1 MEIFFEFDVDFLYFG
16 YVPDNRGFVREKRMR
31 SFHLAVFVASLFVFA
46 TLTPSH
52 ANDRGRFLVSAA
64 DTAILSTN
72 TIAAHLDVPW
82 DMAWGPDNWIWF
94 TEQSGAVSK
103 VNPETGEQKLLL
115 RIVPDVYR
123 HRTMG
128 LLCMTLHPDM
138 KNFPFVF
145 LNYIYMKGSELKSRW
160 VRYTYD
166 SNKLIE
172 PLTLLELP
180 ADIGHNGSR
189 IIFDADGKLLLAT
202 GDADHKNDAA
212 NSGNAQ
218 DLKSL
223 SGKVL
228 RLNIDGTIPDDNPFP
243 GSPVWALGFRVPQ
256 GIVYASNG
264 KLYTA
269 EHGNLAD
276 DEVNLIVK
284 GGNYGYP
291 NVSGVCDKPGEEDFC
306 AEHNIIEP
314 LMAWT
319 PTIAPAGMDYYNNRA
334 IPQWRNALLLT
345 TLKGQS
351 LRVLKLNDEGTV
363 ITEEKVYFEKQFG
376 RLRDVC
382 VSPDGDVYIA
392 TSNRDWNPAK
402 GFPSES
408 DDRIIRVSAQAKKST
423 TAASK
428 DVQQVK
434 KKTAPVASAASVR
447 LPGKSLYE
455 SYCASCHKEDGTG
468 VPGTFP
474 PLKGSSRVAGNKS
487 EVVKVILDGLS
498 GPITVHGVRYD
509 MEMPALSF
517 LSDREVADIA
527 EYVRVTFAGKHDKT
541 SAEDVGK
548 VRASLK
554 GK

>member
-1 MEIFFEFDVDFLYFG
+1 
-16 YVPDNRGFVREKRMR
+16 MR
-31 SFHLAVFVASLFVFA
+31 SLLLAVCITVFFVPSIDATAGHQFV
-46 TLTPSH
+46 LSP
-52 ANDRGRFLVSAA
+52 AA
-64 DTAILSTN
+64 DTAILSTM
-72 TIAAHLDVPW
+72 TIASHLDVPW
-82 DMAWGPDNWIWF
+82 DIAWGPDNWIWF

-103 VNPETGEQKLLL
+103 VNPKTGEQQLLL
-115 RIVPDVYR
+115 RIIPDVYR

-145 LNYIYMKGSELKSRW
+145 LNYIYTKGSELKSRW

-166 SNKLIE
+166 GTQLVE

-189 IIFDADGKLLLAT
+189 IVFGSDGKLFLAT

-218 DLKSL
+218 NLNSF

-228 RLNIDGTIPDDNPFP
+228 RLNIDGTIPSDNPFP

-264 KLYTA
+264 QLYTA

-276 DEVNLIVK
+276 DEVNLVVK

-291 NVSGVCDKPGEEDFC
+291 DVSGICDRPMEKDFC
-306 AEHNIIEP
+306 AEHAVKEP
-314 LMAWT
+314 LIAWT
-319 PTIAPAGMDYYNNRA
+319 PTIAPGGIDYYNNAA
-334 IPQWRNALLLT
+334 IPQWRNALLVT

-351 LRVLKLNDEGTV
+351 LRVLKLNDEGTAV
-363 ITEEKVYFEKQFG
+363 REEKIYFEKQFG

-382 VSPDGDVYIA
+382 VAPDGDVYIA

-402 GFPSES
+402 GFPVQA
-408 DDRIIRVSAQAKKST
+408 DDRIIRISAQGRSATAAASQRSLEKTASALRSVSAAQ
-423 TAASK
+423 
-428 DVQQVK
+428 
-434 KKTAPVASAASVR
+434 
-447 LPGKSLYE
+447 PGESLYA
-455 SYCASCHKEDGTG
+455 SYCASCHKEDGMG
-468 VPGTFP
+468 VSGTFP
-474 PLKGSSRVAGNKS
+474 PLKGSSRVAGNKAALVS
-487 EVVKVILDGLS
+487 VILNGLR
-498 GPITVHGVRYD
+498 GPLVVNGVKYD
-509 MEMPALSF
+509 MEMPALDF
-517 LSDREVADIA
+517 LSDQEVAEIA
-527 EYVRVTFAGKHDKT
+527 RYVRTTFAGKDEKI
-541 SAEDVGK
+541 SAQEVAR
-548 VRASLK
+548 VRASSR